1 GDLAGVGDALDGLDP
16 RAVALHRKHQAAA
29 HDHAVDAQRA
39 GAAHAMLAAD
49 MAAGE
54 AEGLAQEID
63 NALPRIDTLAHRL
76 AVDGALD
83 LMEAPP
89 PARGSMS
96 CFAPRRVSTPA
107 RRRFTALVAWTSSG
121 GSRPRASAATAAST
135 SPPAS
140 AASAPWARTG
150 VTPTLKNASRTS
162 VSVLPFARAV
172 AASPAIA

>member
-1 GDLAGVGDALDGLDP
+1 QIGDLAGVGDALDGLDP

-76 AVDGALD
+76 AVDGDLAL
-83 LMEAPP
+83 LNARAHARGAMSSSPAPRASP
-89 PARGSMS
+89 RARPRSPARG
-96 CFAPRRVSTPA
+96 
-107 RRRFTALVAWTSSG
+107 AWTPSG
-121 GSRPRASAATAAST
+121 GPRPRASAATAASPP
-135 SPPAS
+135 PPAS

-150 VTPTLKNASRTS
+150 VTPT
-162 VSVLPFARAV
+162 
-172 AASPAIA
+172 